1 MMCERSTLKS
11 SVDPEGNRPGAR
23 RVVGQCVSRGPGSNR
38 KYHAGKV
45 REATLAK
52 ISKAEISP
60 QPHGEIRFFLE
71 FRSSKVRLFD
81 VGVCA

>member
-1 MMCERSTLKS
+1 MRLARSRKQS
-11 SVDPEGNRPGAR
+11 EI
-23 RVVGQCVSRGPGSNR
+23 SRG
-38 KYHAGKV
+38 KA